1 MEVHDKGD
9 HKVISNMIDGQQIFF
24 TICHEIDVIQRHHQ
38 KGLFYE
44 PEEISTMAAHVPEGA
59 VILDIGTNVGNHAL
73 WFAKY
78 KAAKKIYLF
87 EPNPEV
93 LKVLRSN
100 IALNGLEGQVVTDF
114 LGIGL
119 GAKAEGGFRIQAAEK
134 NLGGGR
140 MFPGGGDLEIR
151 PGDAVVAQTDEV
163 DFIKIDVERMELK
176 VLEGLKRTIARCR
189 PPIFVEVDR
198 EHLDAFETWLTDN
211 QYTVEITY
219 QRSKR
224 NINHMCLPQPI

>member
-1 MEVHDKGD
+1 MQIQDRGD
-9 HKVISNMIDGQQIFF
+9 HKVVSNIIDGQQIFF
-24 TICHEIDVIQRHHQ
+24 TIRHEIDVIQRHHQ
-38 KGLFYE
+38 KGNFYE
-44 PEEISTMAAHVPEGA
+44 PEEIATMAAHVPEGA
-59 VILDIGTNVGNHAL
+59 VIMDIGTNVGNHAL

-100 IALNGLEGQVVTDF
+100 IELNGIEGQVVTDF

-119 GAKAEGGFRIQAAEK
+119 GDKEAGGFRIQAAEK

-151 PGDAVVAQTDEV
+151 PGDAVVDPGDKI
-163 DFIKIDVERMELK
+163 DFIKIDVERMELM
-176 VLEGLKRTIARCR
+176 VLDGLKATIDRCR

-198 EHLDAFETWLTDN
+198 NHLEDFETWLADN
-211 QYTVEITY
+211 RYSVEITY

-224 NINHMCLPQPI
+224 NINHMCLPQDT

>member
-1 MEVHDKGD
+1 MEITDHGD
-9 HKVISNMIDGQQIFF
+9 HKVVRSTIEGQEIFF
-24 TICHEIDVIQRHHQ
+24 TIRHEIDVIQRHHQ
-38 KGLFYE
+38 KGNFYE
-44 PEEISTMAAHVPEGA
+44 PEEIATMAAHVPEGA

-78 KAAKKIYLF
+78 KSARKIYVF

-100 IALNGLEGQVVTDF
+100 IELNGIEEQLVTDF

-119 GAKAEGGFRIQAAEK
+119 GDKAAGGFRIQAAEK

-140 MFPGGGDLEIR
+140 MFEGGGDLEIR
-151 PGDAVVAQTDEV
+151 PGDDVVAPEDKI
-163 DFIKIDVERMELK
+163 DFIKIDVERMEMM
-176 VLEGLKRTIARCR
+176 VLAGLEKTISRCR

-198 EHLDAFETWLTDN
+198 NHLEDFEAWLAQN
-211 QYTVEITY
+211 RYTVEITY

-224 NINHMCLPQPI
+224 NINHMCLPA